1 MSPQAWN
8 WAWELVSPEK
18 KPEVQFFGA
27 STISIKLS
35 KCYHEVPADQ
45 VRTKIQLLLIKITN
59 KEVN

>member
-8 WAWELVSPEK
+8 WAWDLVSPEK

-45 VRTKIQLLLIKITN
+45 VRTNIQLNSIN
-59 KEVN
+59 KNNL